1 MKTLYLLR
9 HGHAESKAKQPD
21 VERNLDAEG
30 RGEAERTAEKLKKIE
45 PLPQLIISSHANRA
59 FQTAE
64 IAALALDY
72 NIKNIRIEECIYRTD
87 EETILEVIQR
97 QEDKYDVILLA
108 GHNPHISEVAADL
121 SNNAFDGSMSTAGI
135 IGVQSDVM
143 SWMEFSPD
151 NTRLIISLEP

>member
-30 RGEAERTAEKLKKIE
+30 RSEAERIGEKLKKID
-45 PLPQLIISSHANRA
+45 PLPQLIISSHAKRA

-72 NIKNIRIEECIYRTD
+72 NIKNILIEECIYRTD
-87 EETILEVIQR
+87 EETILEVVQR
-97 QEDKYDVILLA
+97 QDDKYDIILLA
-108 GHNPHISEVAADL
+108 GHNPHISELATDL
-121 SNNAFDGSMSTAGI
+121 SNKEFNDSMHTAGI
-135 IGVQSDVM
+135 VGVSSDVM
-143 SWMEFSPD
+143 SWAEFSSA
-151 NTRLIISLEP
+151 NTKLIISLEP

>member
-30 RGEAERTAEKLKKIE
+30 RGEAERTGEKLKKTE
-45 PLPQLIISSHANRA
+45 PQPQLIISSHANRA

-64 IAALALDY
+64 IAARALDY

-87 EETILEVIQR
+87 EESILEVIQR
-97 QEDKYDVILLA
+97 QDNKYDVILLA
-108 GHNPHISEVAADL
+108 GHNPHISELAIDL
-121 SNNAFDGSMSTAGI
+121 SNKAFNDSMPTAGV
-135 IGVQSDVM
+135 IGIQSDVM
-143 SWMEFSPD
+143 SWEEFARH
-151 NTRLIISLEP
+151 NTRLLLTLEP